1 MGRKISEPING
12 FTLLEILIALALM
25 SVIAAIVVSSMSG
38 TRGNMEEAISNIER
52 AVRFSVGESALRNV
66 ITRVQ
71 FDLDKDPQEL
81 SVEYGPDDSFVL
93 PPSEESIM
101 GKATEGTKENEEFE
115 KRVKKINQSFNKVS
129 EFSDG
134 PLQLPNGVTIIA
146 IGTNISLKLV
156 TNNFASIYVYPSGEK
171 DGAIIILS
179 AGSEVVGLSISP
191 FKEDFQR
198 TYKEVKI
205 LNESE
210 DVEDIRLNIA
220 KELYE
225 EWLKD

>member
-1 MGRKISEPING
+1 MGRKINKPING
-12 FTLLEILIALALM
+12 FTIVEVLIALALI
-25 SVIAAIVVSSMSG
+25 SVIVGMVVSSLSN
-38 TRGNMEEAISNIER
+38 TRGNLEEAISNIER
-52 AVRFSVGESALRNV
+52 AIRFSVGESALRNV

-101 GKATEGTKENEEFE
+101 GQASEGIKENEEFE
-115 KRVKKINQSFNKVS
+115 KRVKKLNQSFNKVS

-134 PLQLPNGVTIIA
+134 PLQLPGDVSIIA
-146 IGTNISLKLV
+146 IGTNISLKLI

-179 AGSEVVGLSISP
+179 AGNEVIGLSVSP
-191 FKEDFQR
+191 FKEEFER
-198 TYKEVKI
+198 TYREVKI

-220 KELYE
+220 KEL
-225 EWLKD
+225 